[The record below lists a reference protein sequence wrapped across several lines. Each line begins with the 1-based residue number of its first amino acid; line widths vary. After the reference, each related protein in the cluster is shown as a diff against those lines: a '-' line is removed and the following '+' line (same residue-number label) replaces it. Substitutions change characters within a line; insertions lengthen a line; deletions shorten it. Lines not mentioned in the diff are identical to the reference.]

1 MKNKKGNA
9 LREDILKVSEQLFKE
24 YGYDHTTFQMI
35 ADELG
40 ITRGAIVYH
49 FKNKHRIL
57 HTLFE
62 DYFQSIHNYIKENLN
77 ENFNYYLYYCIF
89 YIYISREITKNE
101 KNYQLFYHKDYI
113 NSWEN
118 EKLMDVETSY
128 QLITDNFN
136 KDFSKE
142 ELRLATVMDLG
153 ARKSLFKEFSDDAG
167 VLTIDKYSYYRVYL
181 IGVLSRL
188 DEATIQKNIQ
198 RAFEFVDTHEL
209 ESIPLLA

>member
-9 LREDILKVSEQLFKE
+9 LRTDILCVSEKLFKE
-24 YGYDHTTFQMI
+24 YGYDQTTFQMI

-49 FKNKHRIL
+49 FKNKYRIL

-62 DYFQSIHNYIKENLN
+62 NYFQMIHEYIHENLK
-77 ENFNYYLYYCIF
+77 EHFNYYLYYCIF

-118 EKLMDVETSY
+118 EKLMDVENSY
-128 QLITDNFN
+128 RLITDNFN

-142 ELRLATVMDLG
+142 ELRLATIMDLG

-167 VLTIDKYSYYRVYL
+167 ILSIDKYSYYRVYL

-198 RAFEFVDTHEL
+198 RAFAFVDVHKL
-209 ESIPLLA
+209 ESIPLLM

>member
-1 MKNKKGNA
+1 MKNKKGAA
-9 LREDILKVSEQLFKE
+9 LRDNILKKSEQLFKK
-24 YGYDHTTFQMI
+24 YGYDYTTFQMI

-57 HTLFE
+57 YTLFE
-62 DYFQSIHNYIKENLN
+62 DYFQSIHNYIKANLN

-128 QLITDNFN
+128 QLITENFN

-153 ARKSLFKEFSDDAG
+153 ARKSLFKEFADNAG

-198 RAFEFVDTHEL
+198 RAFEFVDTHEQ